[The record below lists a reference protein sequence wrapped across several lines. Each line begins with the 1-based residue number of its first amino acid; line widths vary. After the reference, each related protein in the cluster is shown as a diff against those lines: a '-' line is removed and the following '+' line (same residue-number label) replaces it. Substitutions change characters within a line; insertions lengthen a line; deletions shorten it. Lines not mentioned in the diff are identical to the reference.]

1 MDISRIT
8 SERPELA
15 GNLEISWRKN
25 LTSSPSLPLWRP
37 TYERVP
43 EIKFAA
49 HPVDPAEERL
59 CNCGAEELLMPMLDV
74 KRRAKGKPVSL
85 EALQALADH
94 YRVSAPAMLIR
105 LRNLG
110 LWKAELVL
118 WHEMTNGMF
127 AVKRLWGGRMVDWQ
141 WLDAGIPR
149 AELSA
154 APGKILSGR
163 TFWVVETAQGQ
174 KFRPVWYQVKRHRGG
189 VLALV
194 LKKHK
199 KKLPQ
204 AVGAGQSEFFSRIQR
219 MKDRPPGEPVQRS
232 RFPTRWPVRHCA
244 NTRLGCGIRILHMQ
258 KYP

>member
-1 MDISRIT
+1 M
-8 SERPELA
+8 
-15 GNLEISWRKN
+15 
-25 LTSSPSLPLWRP
+25 
-37 TYERVP
+37 
-43 EIKFAA
+43 
-49 HPVDPAEERL
+49 PA
-59 CNCGAEELLMPMLDV
+59 LDV
-74 KRRAKGKPVSL
+74 KRGAKGKPVSL
-85 EALQALADH
+85 EALQALANH

-149 AELSA
+149 AALSA
-154 APGKILSGR
+154 APEKIGSGH

-174 KFRPVWYQVKRHRGG
+174 KFRPVWYQVKRHGGG

-204 AVGAGQSEFFSRIQR
+204 AVGAGQSEFFSRHS
-219 MKDRPPGEPVQRS
+219 MHEE
-232 RFPTRWPVRHCA
+232 PTRR
-244 NTRLGCGIRILHMQ
+244 
-258 KYP
+258 